1 MHNVITEIPWIAT
14 THGKTTIHNALNSA
28 HVTSLDT
35 NQAGYFYGAQLRILT
50 HVAAVALRH
59 TTATPQEIII
69 DGFPEEALKKA
80 EEDLDGGAHLAG
92 GRYPFMQWPSTHE
105 VTKWRNVHKLLPTVA
120 SDYAERFWS
129 FNADE
134 TTVDLATAT
143 LWLATFALYSPPGNA
158 AEKQEDGKKRKMETG
173 SPGFR
178 YNRNTT
184 PTEVVYTGK
193 NLAETVLAMTEKR
206 FVHDSGLP
214 AWADRTGRT
223 AVNDGEFS
231 PLWRAT
237 FTINAAKLRIDEN
250 EDGDGATVTECAC
263 AGVPTKWLPIEP
275 KKMKEWIAERNT
287 EDLFYLYLPGTE
299 KNPKPRLQYFPVDQE
314 PLSLAV
320 KWATSGQAIYNRNF
334 DRVLPVDGMN
344 VTLIQH
350 VVAGNAT
357 APSIRS
363 STVNPTDPELW
374 PVADSES
381 QKVKLSTVLV
391 GNHINECRHRLR
403 AVMATDSDAFLAYE
417 NEVVRQFWA
426 NVETAYRESS
436 TSSGDLDKQY
446 IDQLKKDVNR
456 VTINAFSQVCAPLGA
471 THPDVFYSA
480 QAKLRRFVY
489 AIGKEKK

>member
-1 MHNVITEIPWIAT
+1 M
-14 THGKTTIHNALNSA
+14 
-28 HVTSLDT
+28 
-35 NQAGYFYGAQLRILT
+35 AGYFLPVLPTGKRGRKAGR
-50 HVAAVALRH
+50 R
-59 TTATPQEIII
+59 QEAKDG
-69 DGFPEEALKKA
+69 DGF
-80 EEDLDGGAHLAG
+80 
-92 GRYPFMQWPSTHE
+92 
-105 VTKWRNVHKLLPTVA
+105 
-120 SDYAERFWS
+120 
-129 FNADE
+129 
-134 TTVDLATAT
+134 
-143 LWLATFALYSPPGNA
+143 
-158 AEKQEDGKKRKMETG
+158 
-173 SPGFR
+173 PGFR

-193 NLAETVLAMTEKR
+193 NLAKTVLAMTEKR
-206 FVHDSGLP
+206 LVHDSGLP

-237 FTINAAKLRIDEN
+237 FTINAAKLRLDED
-250 EDGDGATVTECAC
+250 ESTATECAC
-263 AGVPTKWLPIEP
+263 AGVPTKWLPVEP
-275 KKMKEWIAERNT
+275 KNMKEWIAERNT

-299 KNPKPRLQYFPVDQE
+299 KKPKPRLQYFPVDQE

-334 DRVLPVDGMN
+334 DRVHPVDGMN

-374 PVADSES
+374 PIADSES

-417 NEVVRQFWA
+417 DEVVRQFWA
-426 NVETAYRESS
+426 HVETTYRESS
-436 TSSGDLDKQY
+436 RSSGELDRQY
-446 IDQLKKDVNR
+446 I
-456 VTINAFSQVCAPLGA
+456 
-471 THPDVFYSA
+471 
-480 QAKLRRFVY
+480 
-489 AIGKEKK
+489 